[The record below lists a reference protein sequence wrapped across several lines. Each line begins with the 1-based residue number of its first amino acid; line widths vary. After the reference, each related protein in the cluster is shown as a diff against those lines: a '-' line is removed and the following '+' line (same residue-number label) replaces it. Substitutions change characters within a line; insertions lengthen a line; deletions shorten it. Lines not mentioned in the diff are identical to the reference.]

1 MARRKKGG
9 LIMPR
14 SIWKGVISFGM
25 VAIPIRLYLAT
36 EGKSIS
42 FRLLC
47 PEHKSPIKN
56 KRWCPSGDHEVAWN
70 DVLRGFEYEK
80 DRFVVLDDEDLAKLP
95 LKTSRSIDIQGFV
108 DDAELPGEIYYQSA
122 YYLEPEKA
130 AAKPYAL
137 LRRALSDTKRLAIA
151 KVAFRDREHL
161 ASLRPHDG
169 VLLMNTLN
177 WPDEIRSSEDLDI
190 PEEGAV
196 QPKELA
202 MAKQL
207 IEAMA
212 MKFEPGQYEDEYRG
226 ALMRV
231 VEAKREGEE
240 IVAVEAA
247 PEATV
252 VDLMSALRASVEAA
266 KAKEKERAVRP
277 ARTTRKRAAS

>member
-1 MARRKKGG
+1 
-9 LIMPR
+9 MPR

-25 VAIPIRLYLAT
+25 VAIPIRVYLAT
-36 EGKSIS
+36 EGKSVS

-47 PEHKSPIKN
+47 PDHKTPIKN

-70 DVLRGFEYEK
+70 DVLRGFEYEQ
-80 DRFVVLDDEDLAKLP
+80 DHYVVLDDEDLGKLP
-95 LKTSRSIDIQGFV
+95 LKTSRSVDIQGFV
-108 DDAELPGEIYYQSA
+108 DEKELPGEIYYQSA
-122 YYLEPEKA
+122 YYVEPEKV

-137 LRRALSDTKRLAIA
+137 LRKALSDAKRVAIA

-177 WPDEIRSSEDLDI
+177 WPDEIRSYEELDI
-190 PEEGAV
+190 PDDSTV

-207 IEAMA
+207 IDAMVMTFDPA
-212 MKFEPGQYEDEYRG
+212 QYDDEYRA
-226 ALMRV
+226 ALMQV

-247 PEATV
+247 PETAV
-252 VDLMSALRASVEAA
+252 VDLMSALKASVEQA
-266 KAKEKERAVRP
+266 KQKERKRGERRVSA
-277 ARTTRKRAAS
+277 TRKRAAG

>member
-1 MARRKKGG
+1 MPRQEVGCSRV
-9 LIMPR
+9 PR

-36 EGKSIS
+36 EGKSVS

-47 PEHKSPIKN
+47 PEHKTPIKN
-56 KRWCPSGDHEVAWN
+56 KRWCPAADHEVAWN

-80 DRFVVLDDEDLAKLP
+80 DRFVVLEDEDLAKLP
-95 LKTSRSIDIQGFV
+95 LRTSRSIDIQGFV
-108 DDAELPGEIYYQSA
+108 EDKELPGAIYFQSA
-122 YYLEPEKA
+122 YYLEPEKP

-137 LRRALSDTKRLAIA
+137 LRKALLDSKRVAIA

-177 WPDEIRSSEDLDI
+177 WPDEIRSYEDLEI
-190 PEEGAV
+190 PDDSAV
-196 QPKELA
+196 QARELT

-207 IEAMA
+207 IDAMA
-212 MKFEPGQYEDEYRG
+212 MEFAPASYEDEYRE

-247 PEATV
+247 PEAAV
-252 VDLMSALRASVEAA
+252 IDLMDALKRSVESA
-266 KAKEKERAVRP
+266 KAKERERERP
-277 ARTTRKRAAS
+277 ARVTRKRAAS

>member
-1 MARRKKGG
+1 
-9 LIMPR
+9 MPR

-36 EGKSIS
+36 EGKSVS

-47 PEHKSPIKN
+47 PEHKMPIKN
-56 KRWCPSGDHEVAWN
+56 KRWCPTGDHEVAWN
-70 DVLRGFEYEK
+70 DVLRGYEYEK

-95 LKTSRSIDIQGFV
+95 LRTSRSVDIQGFV
-108 DDAELPGEIYYQSA
+108 DDKELPGEIYYQSA

-137 LRRALSDTKRLAIA
+137 LRRALSDSKRIAIA

-177 WPDEIRSSEDLDI
+177 WPDEIRSYEELDI
-190 PEEGAV
+190 PDDSVV
-196 QPKELA
+196 QPRELT

-207 IEAMA
+207 IDAMA
-212 MKFEPGQYEDEYRG
+212 MKFDPRQYEDEYRE
-226 ALMRV
+226 ALLRV
-231 VEAKREGEE
+231 VEAKREGQE

-247 PEATV
+247 PEAAV
-252 VDLMSALRASVEAA
+252 VDLMSALKASVEAA
-266 KAKEKERAVRP
+266 KAKEKERGERP
-277 ARTTRKRAAS
+277 ARAARKRVAS

>member
-1 MARRKKGG
+1 MDAV
-9 LIMPR
+9 PR

-36 EGKSIS
+36 ESKSIS

-56 KRWCPSGDHEVAWN
+56 KRWCPAGDHEVVWN
-70 DVLRGFEYEK
+70 DVLRGYEYEK
-80 DRFVVLDDEDLAKLP
+80 DRFVVLTDEDLGKLP
-95 LKTSRSIDIQGFV
+95 LKTSRAVEIQGFV
-108 DDAELPGEIYYQSA
+108 EDQELPGEIYYQSA

-137 LRRALSDTKRLAIA
+137 LRKALLETKRVAIA

-177 WPDEIRSSEDLDI
+177 WPDEIRSYEELDLPSDTD
-190 PEEGAV
+190 V
-196 QPKELA
+196 QPRELA

-212 MKFEPGQYEDEYRG
+212 TKFEPEQYEDQYRA
-226 ALMRV
+226 ALMQI
-231 VEAKREGEE
+231 VEAKREGQE
-240 IVAVEAA
+240 IVAVEQA
-247 PEATV
+247 PETTV
-252 VDLMSALRASVEAA
+252 VDLMTALKASVEAA
-266 KAKEKERAVRP
+266 KSKEKERPAERAKP
-277 ARTTRKRAAS
+277 ARKRIAS

>member
-1 MARRKKGG
+1 
-9 LIMPR
+9 MPR

-36 EGKSIS
+36 EGKSVS

-47 PEHKSPIKN
+47 PDHKTPIKN
-56 KRWCPSGDHEVAWN
+56 KRWCPTADHEVAWN

-95 LKTSRSIDIQGFV
+95 LRTSRSIDIQGFIE
-108 DDAELPGEIYYQSA
+108 DQELPGQIYYQSA

-137 LRRALSDTKRLAIA
+137 LRKALLDAKRVAVA

-177 WPDEIRSSEDLDI
+177 WPDEIRSYEDLDI
-190 PEEGAV
+190 PDESGV
-196 QPKELA
+196 QPRELA

-207 IEAMA
+207 IDAMA
-212 MKFEPGQYEDEYRG
+212 MTFDPKQYEDEYRE
-226 ALMRV
+226 ALLRV

-240 IVAVEAA
+240 IVAVEPA

-252 VDLMSALRASVEAA
+252 VDLMSALKASVEAA
-266 KAKEKERAVRP
+266 KAKEKRGEQP
-277 ARTTRKRAAS
+277 ARAMRKRAAS

>member
-1 MARRKKGG
+1 
-9 LIMPR
+9 MPR

-36 EGKSIS
+36 EGKSVS

-47 PEHKSPIKN
+47 PDHKTPIKN
-56 KRWCPSGDHEVAWN
+56 KRWCPMGDHEVAWN
-70 DVLRGFEYEK
+70 DVLRGYEYEK
-80 DRFVVLDDEDLAKLP
+80 DHYVVLGDEDLANLP
-95 LKTSRSIDIQGFV
+95 LRSSRSIDIAGFV
-108 DDAELPGEIYYQSA
+108 QDKELPGEIYYQNA
-122 YYLEPEKA
+122 YYLEPEKV

-137 LRRALSDTKRLAIA
+137 LKRALADTKRVAIA

-161 ASLRPHDG
+161 ASLRPHNG

-177 WPDEIRSSEDLDI
+177 WPDEIRSTEDLEI
-190 PEEGAV
+190 PQDVEV
-196 QPKELA
+196 STRELG

-207 IEAMA
+207 IEAMV
-212 MKFEPGQYEDEYRG
+212 MKFEPEQYTDEYRQ
-226 ALMRV
+226 ALLRV

-252 VDLMSALRASVEAA
+252 VDLMAALKASVAAAKKKEAA
-266 KAKEKERAVRP
+266 RP
-277 ARTTRKRAAS
+277 QRGAARKRAAS

>member
-1 MARRKKGG
+1 
-9 LIMPR
+9 MPR

-36 EGKSIS
+36 ESKSVS

-47 PEHKSPIKN
+47 PEHKAPIKN
-56 KRWCPSGDHEVAWN
+56 KRWCPTGDHEIAWN

-80 DRFVVLDDEDLAKLP
+80 DRYVVLDDEDLAKLP

-108 DDAELPGEIYYQSA
+108 EDQELPGEIYYQSA

-137 LRRALSDTKRLAIA
+137 LRKALADANRVAVA

-169 VLLMNTLN
+169 VLMMNTLN
-177 WPDEIRSSEDLDI
+177 WPDEIRSHQDLDI
-190 PEEGAV
+190 PDETSV

-207 IEAMA
+207 IDAMA
-212 MKFEPGQYEDEYRG
+212 MKFDPAQYEDEYRE
-226 ALMRV
+226 ALARV
-231 VEAKREGEE
+231 VEAKREGAE
-240 IVAVEAA
+240 IVAVDAA
-247 PEATV
+247 PEATTPI
-252 VDLMSALRASVEAA
+252 DLMAKLKESVENA
-266 KAKEKERAVRP
+266 KAKEKERTARP
-277 ARTTRKRAAS
+277 ARKRAAS

>member
-1 MARRKKGG
+1 
-9 LIMPR
+9 MPR
-14 SIWKGVISFGM
+14 SIWKGVISFGL

-36 EGKSIS
+36 ESKSVS

-56 KRWCPSGDHEVAWN
+56 KRWCPTGDHEVAWN
-70 DVLRGFEYEK
+70 DVLRGYEYEK
-80 DRFVVLDDEDLAKLP
+80 DRYVVLEDEDLAKLP
-95 LKTSRSIDIQGFV
+95 LKTSRAVEIQGFV

-137 LRRALSDTKRLAIA
+137 LRKALSDTNRVAIA

-177 WPDEIRSSEDLDI
+177 WPDEIRSYEELDI
-190 PEEGAV
+190 PADTDVKPAEI
-196 QPKELA
+196 A

-212 MKFEPGQYEDEYRG
+212 TKFDPAQYTDQYRE
-226 ALMRV
+226 ALLQV

-240 IVAVEAA
+240 IVAVETA
-247 PEATV
+247 PETTV
-252 VDLMSALRASVEAA
+252 VDLMSALKASVEAA
-266 KAKEKERAVRP
+266 KAREKERP
-277 ARTTRKRAAS
+277 AERARTRKRVAS

>member
-1 MARRKKGG
+1 
-9 LIMPR
+9 MPR
-14 SIWKGVISFGM
+14 SIWKGVISFGL

-36 EGKSIS
+36 ESKSVS

-56 KRWCPSGDHEVAWN
+56 KRWCPTGDHEVAWN
-70 DVLRGFEYEK
+70 DVLRGYEYEK
-80 DRFVVLDDEDLAKLP
+80 DRFVVLEDEDLTKLP
-95 LKTSRSIDIQGFV
+95 LKTSRAVEIQGFV
-108 DDAELPGEIYYQSA
+108 EDKELPGEIYYQSA

-137 LRRALSDTKRLAIA
+137 LRKALLDTQRVAIA

-177 WPDEIRSSEDLDI
+177 WPDEIRSYQELDI
-190 PEEGAV
+190 PADIDVKPAEI
-196 QPKELA
+196 A

-212 MKFEPGQYEDEYRG
+212 TKFDPSQYTDEYRE

-247 PEATV
+247 PETAV
-252 VDLMSALRASVEAA
+252 VDLMSALKASVEAA
-266 KAKEKERAVRP
+266 KAREKERP
-277 ARTTRKRAAS
+277 AERARGARKRAAS